1 MNARKILNT
10 SDSATRVLIALTP
23 EEVEATVWTLRE
35 AAGLWGTPD
44 ASALRTIAERIER
57 QINPTS
63 AS

>member
-1 MNARKILNT
+1 MNARKILKT
-10 SDSATRVLIALTP
+10 SDSATRVLVALTT

-57 QINPTS
+57 QIKGEDAT
-63 AS
+63 